1 MQNSILEQVKVNKYL
16 KIFLKI
22 SEVIL
27 GKTDKKKIVTLS
39 GFWLL
44 RGYSVWV
51 NPFEKE
57 NLRQKAFSDNVE

>member
-27 GKTDKKKIVTLS
+27 GKTDKKKLS
-39 GFWLL
+39 HLADF
-44 RGYSVWV
+44 GY
-51 NPFEKE
+51 
-57 NLRQKAFSDNVE
+57 

>member
-27 GKTDKKKIVTLS
+27 GKTDKKNCHT
-39 GFWLL
+39 
-44 RGYSVWV
+44 
-51 NPFEKE
+51 
-57 NLRQKAFSDNVE
+57 